1 MMDASVVYPDQL
13 IPVDPC
19 PDFETGVVFKKTMP
33 VLHCFVLFVRVV
45 GVIIFN
51 ILDSILKFS
60 GIF

>member
-1 MMDASVVYPDQL
+1 VYPDQL